1 MWYSVASPSNRTN
14 PAGGYWRPKTISGTQ
29 LGLSLLID
37 LPLKGRNSSS
47 YGKYLYKDVTYG
59 GNKGFTHV
67 VFSLAL
73 AAMRLHAPR

>member
-1 MWYSVASPSNRTN
+1 MRYPVASPSSRTN

-29 LGLSLLID
+29 LGLSLLVD
-37 LPLKGRNSSS
+37 LPLKGGNSGSH
-47 YGKYLYKDVTYG
+47 GKHLCKDVTHG

-73 AAMRLHAPR
+73 AALRLHAPR